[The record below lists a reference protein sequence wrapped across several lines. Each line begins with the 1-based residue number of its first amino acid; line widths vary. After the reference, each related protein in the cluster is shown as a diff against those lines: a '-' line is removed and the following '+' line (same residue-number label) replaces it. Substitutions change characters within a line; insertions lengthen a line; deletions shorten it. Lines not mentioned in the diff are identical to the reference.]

1 MKKKVIMAG
10 AAVIMS
16 AVAVGFS
23 ANTNNNM
30 TDLMSANLEALTN
43 SETNGNVDC
52 YASFDTPQWFV
63 NDYYQV
69 VCVEPETGKKCVQ
82 IKGHNFTNHSR
93 CDLF

>member
-30 TDLMSANLEALTN
+30 TDLMSANLEALTRNESGENWACESSIKVKPGSNVFYCGTCDWVEN
-43 SETNGNVDC
+43 STPTFWSSTNSC
-52 YASFDTPQWFV
+52 T
-63 NDYYQV
+63 
-69 VCVEPETGKKCVQ
+69 K
-82 IKGHNFTNHSR
+82 
-93 CDLF
+93 

>member
-30 TDLMSANLEALTN
+30 TDLMSANLEALTRNESGGTWVCESSIKEKTDSHVFYCGTCDWVEN
-43 SETNGNVDC
+43 STATWWSSTKSC
-52 YASFDTPQWFV
+52 T
-63 NDYYQV
+63 
-69 VCVEPETGKKCVQ
+69 K
-82 IKGHNFTNHSR
+82 
-93 CDLF
+93 

>member
-30 TDLMSANLEALTN
+30 TDLMSANLEALTDT
-43 SETNGNVDC
+43 EHNGVRVYQTMAWCYGEMRLACTTKQYADDC
-52 YASFDTPQWFV
+52 MEGYCVV
-63 NDYYQV
+63 NY
-69 VCVEPETGKKCVQ
+69 
-82 IKGHNFTNHSR
+82 
-93 CDLF
+93 